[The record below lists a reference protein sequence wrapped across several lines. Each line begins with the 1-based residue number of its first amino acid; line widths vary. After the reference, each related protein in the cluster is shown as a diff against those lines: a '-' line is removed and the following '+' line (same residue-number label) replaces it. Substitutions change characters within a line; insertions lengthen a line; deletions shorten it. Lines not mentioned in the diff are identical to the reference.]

1 MNDLD
6 LRTAL
11 HRDADLVGAPSADLL
26 EQLVQRRR
34 DQRRRRTGM
43 LIAGLA
49 VAVISAGIPI
59 GASFWTRGDGGPAHE
74 TTIGP
79 NTPVTP
85 ETLPQAPEGPSSSSP
100 QPPAVTTPTSVVT
113 AWMREQFQG
122 LSFNVPTNDA
132 PGGVEVTPR
141 IVDAETPDG
150 WARYDWNVGFTEG
163 APPVSIL
170 VSSARGAHPDS
181 IPAPGSVA
189 SLPGN
194 DNVEPRSITVPG
206 TRKAVYWRNAYLFE
220 DGRPPMTSVS
230 LYLETATRS
239 YTVVVSVPDDDDG
252 DWVAQEFV
260 GSLDYS

>member
-34 DQRRRRTGM
+34 DQRRRRAGM
-43 LIAGLA
+43 LTAGLA

-59 GASFWTRGDGGPAHE
+59 GASFSTRGDGGTAHE
-74 TTIGP
+74 TTIGS

-85 ETLPQAPEGPSSSSP
+85 ETLPPA
-100 QPPAVTTPTSVVT
+100 PAVTTPTSVVT

-150 WARYDWNVGFTEG
+150 WARYDWNVGFTPG

-189 SLPGN
+189 SLPGK

-260 GSLDYS
+260 DSLDYS